1 MSRVLAVVAAGLFLV
16 TATHAS
22 AAPALSPV
30 AAVQSAS
37 AVAAKVKAK
46 LDAEPDL
53 KNHSISV
60 TESKGTV
67 TLEGEAPSVLGRAKA
82 GKSPRTPKASRRS
95 TTRSRLRRAS
105 QPALSNPLQDM
116 RSDAPQC
123 ASDRPL
129 LPAVQTR
136 YQTAR
141 ATINY

>member
-82 GKSPRTPKASRRS
+82 GEIAKNTEGVKKVNNKVKVAKSESAG
-95 TTRSRLRRAS
+95 S
-105 QPALSNPLQDM
+105 Q
-116 RSDAPQC
+116 
-123 ASDRPL
+123 
-129 LPAVQTR
+129 
-136 YQTAR
+136 
-141 ATINY
+141 